1 MSSMIENGVLVISYD
16 LLMSDVVKCGQT
28 SFSVQYSNNPF
39 VDNFNPY
46 MGGIKL
52 FWYLQKIDFDLR
64 SCSHLFSS
72 PITVY
77 ILFLLRIHL
86 ILYPTSISISIPI
99 IILLVSRFHSHR
111 NLISSLV
118 LHTLQLLSVLY
129 SQKEFSL
136 LA

>member
-52 FWYLQKIDFDLR
+52 FWYLQKIEFDLR

-72 PITVY
+72 PITVH

>member
-1 MSSMIENGVLVISYD
+1 MPSVIENGVLVISYD

-72 PITVY
+72 PITVH